1 MNGINTRQEKVTI
14 VIAHIIMILLA
25 VLAIAPFWLLVSS
38 SLQEES
44 SIREEGYSFL
54 PKHMSAF
61 DEAIDRSIERTA
73 VVKITLTES
82 PTGKRKLYDIWF

>member
-44 SIREEGYSFL
+44 SITHSC
-54 PKHMSAF
+54 PN
-61 DEAIDRSIERTA
+61 T
-73 VVKITLTES
+73 
-82 PTGKRKLYDIWF
+82 